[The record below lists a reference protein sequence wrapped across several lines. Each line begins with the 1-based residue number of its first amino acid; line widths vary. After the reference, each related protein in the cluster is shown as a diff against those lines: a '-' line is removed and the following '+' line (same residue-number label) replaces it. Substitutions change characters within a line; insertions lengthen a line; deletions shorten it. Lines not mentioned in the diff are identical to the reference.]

1 MAGLMGLAL
10 STPKSKDRLH
20 RRCVSDPPTKATI
33 AEFKRYLAPIYEE
46 NIDEFKG
53 LSDEEV
59 GDALVSILKDEHP
72 NRYFRIF
79 DRIHDHPW
87 WKGFIVSEIKKDSGV
102 LEESSSSSKKSRNRL
117 FEAIFM
123 DSGNDPRS
131 YNDIY
136 GENGSVDDDIGENSV
151 PFDENGGQPPAAPE
165 NLGPAEIQ
173 QLRDLAHQ
181 ILAIVGEGTSE
192 DMTGTPD
199 FMSDDNNNGAPLE

>member
-1 MAGLMGLAL
+1 MA
-10 STPKSKDRLH
+10 
-20 RRCVSDPPTKATI
+20 
-33 AEFKRYLAPIYEE
+33 
-46 NIDEFKG
+46 
-53 LSDEEV
+53 
-59 GDALVSILKDEHP
+59 
-72 NRYFRIF
+72 
-79 DRIHDHPW
+79 
-87 WKGFIVSEIKKDSGV
+87 
-102 LEESSSSSKKSRNRL
+102 RNRL

-136 GENGSVDDDIGENSV
+136 GENGSVDDDIGENSI

-199 FMSDDNNNGAPLE
+199 FMSEDNNNNGAPLE